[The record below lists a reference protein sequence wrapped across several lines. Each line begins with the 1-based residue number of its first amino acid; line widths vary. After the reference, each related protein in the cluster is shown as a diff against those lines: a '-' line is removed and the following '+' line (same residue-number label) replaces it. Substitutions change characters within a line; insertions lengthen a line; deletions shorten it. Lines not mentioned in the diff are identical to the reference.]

1 VSEAFPGIPEP
12 QDESPPKTVHVDPTL
27 GVEEVR
33 LRWEARSAQW
43 RARELAE
50 RVFGGEVT
58 ARLIGHSTRSSFRGL
73 LYLDVPYTDLH
84 RHRALE
90 ACFLA
95 VAARDPVLA
104 RVPFVFVLGP
114 T

>member
-1 VSEAFPGIPEP
+1 VSQAFPVFPEP
-12 QDESPPKTVHVDPTL
+12 PDESPEKTVHVDPTL
-27 GVEEVR
+27 GIEEVR

-50 RVFGGEVT
+50 RVFGGEVAT
-58 ARLIGHSTRSSFRGL
+58 RLVGLTTRSTFRGML
-73 LYLDVPYTDLH
+73 HLQVPFTHLE

-104 RVPFVFVLGP
+104 RVPLVFVLGP
-114 T
+114 R